1 MFCFQISLFTFA
13 IHHTKNTFPGVIA
26 SDNTQHTKETLVAYL
41 HTVFLK
47 LPPTVKVVKIWSD
60 GPYQQFKNKFIAAI
74 IPVFEKKF
82 DLKIIWN
89 FFATAHGKGCIDG
102 IGAAVKKKV
111 RTLVL
116 SEEVIVNRS
125 DDFVDAFNSRQ
136 SEVDVIEM
144 TSQEIEKI
152 NDDLKLTEIF
162 SKAPISK
169 VYLPFTN
176 YDQKMIE
183 SRVLHCLKM
192 DTLIFNLIPGMYL
205 SF

>member
-1 MFCFQISLFTFA
+1 M
-13 IHHTKNTFPGVIA
+13 
-26 SDNTQHTKETLVAYL
+26 
-41 HTVFLK
+41 
-47 LPPTVKVVKIWSD
+47 KVVKIWSD

-125 DDFVDAFNSRQ
+125 DDFVDAFNSRR

-162 SKAPISK
+162 SKAPAIRGISTFHQLRSK
-169 VYLPFTN
+169 NDRIKGFT
-176 YDQKMIE
+176 
-183 SRVLHCLKM
+183 
-192 DTLIFNLIPGMYL
+192 L
-205 SF
+205 SKDGYSDI